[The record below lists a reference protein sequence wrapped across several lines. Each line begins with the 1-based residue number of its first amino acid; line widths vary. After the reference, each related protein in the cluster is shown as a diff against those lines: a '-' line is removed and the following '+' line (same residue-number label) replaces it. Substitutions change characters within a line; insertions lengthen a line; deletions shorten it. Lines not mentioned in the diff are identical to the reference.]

1 MKLKN
6 MIALLL
12 AVCLCMGLCA
22 CGGSDPKE
30 TTSAS
35 QGKPEDT
42 ATDAPNT
49 TEAPAAQAQTA
60 TWGDWTID
68 VPAGCELKGGGFM
81 DENDG
86 RYFSVKKSS
95 FSYFDFSADGE
106 EQIMNHYNYNK
117 SAYTNE
123 QKDVSG
129 TFGGTEWTGFQY
141 SDGFGG
147 YGFEAYATVDGEMI
161 RVSAVG
167 YAFDSELANAV
178 LSSLKHTPS
187 ADPEPQ
193 PSESEPET
201 EPADTAAS
209 TEATEYEPS
218 EGAPVY
224 ARSIEFSDMMMG
236 IREGY
241 TELKNGLPSMYVMQ
255 NDATGGKVTIQN
267 MAGTAEDK
275 VAAIMSGLDYEKREM
290 DRNGMHWIVA
300 SVDGFYCFAA
310 DVGSNVLMVN
320 IDYEGTDEEMED
332 LMFCFY
338 TKSSD

>member
-241 TELKNGLPSMYVMQ
+241 TELKNGLPSMSNAGSVSGDAGGTCSSKSFHQWMSQQSSRKWYVAYNAPRVPPPLTMTLSPT
-255 NDATGGKVTIQN
+255 DLTTHCSSSK
-267 MAGTAEDK
+267 
-275 VAAIMSGLDYEKREM
+275 
-290 DRNGMHWIVA
+290 
-300 SVDGFYCFAA
+300 SVERSLCCFAKA
-310 DVGSNVLMVN
+310 VSP
-320 IDYEGTDEEMED
+320 T
-332 LMFCFY
+332 
-338 TKSSD
+338 